1 MFNIVLFGAPGT
13 GKGTQSG
20 LIIEKYRMAHLST
33 GDMLRAAISEGTSL
47 GLEAKKYIDQGLLV
61 PDEVILKEV
70 AYTISKN
77 KIATGFVFDGFPR
90 TLPQAEALD
99 RMLEE
104 KNIPIKMVF
113 YLDVDEEE
121 LFKRI
126 MHRAEISGRTDDNEE
141 TIRKRIEVY
150 HQQTHPLIDFY
161 EKQGKVTRVDGMREI
176 DEVFASIAESIDK
189 HIGKG
194 K

>member
-1 MFNIVLFGAPGT
+1 MLNIVLFGAPGT

-33 GDMLRAAISEGTSL
+33 GDMLRAAISEGTPL
-47 GLEAKKYIDQGLLV
+47 GLEAKKFIDQGLLV

-70 AYTISKN
+70 AHTIGKN
-77 KIATGFVFDGFPR
+77 KVATGFVFDGFPR

-99 RMLEE
+99 GMLAE
-104 KNIPIKMVF
+104 KNIPINIVF
-113 YLDVDEEE
+113 FLDVDEEE

-126 MHRAEISGRTDDNEE
+126 MHRAQISGRTDDNEE

-161 EKQGKVTRVDGMREI
+161 EKQGKVIRIDGMREI
-176 DEVFASIAESIDK
+176 PEVFDSIAGHIDSFIK
-189 HIGKG
+189 
-194 K
+194 